1 MEGHLWKMA
10 TSGKRRW
17 ARRYFVLKDG
27 FILYYA
33 ARAAAMTAFDVHPKG
48 VIPLGG
54 CSVASYEGG
63 PTRERTESFRISHP
77 AFHGRALV
85 LCADTAADNAQWM
98 KAVMNCR
105 LMCARARAR
114 RLVVSGSIGVCVCA
128 RARMCMCVR
137 ICVLSSPFVLTCGFA
152 QYVQECDAGCA
163 AGGAA
168 DFSGGGAVGPGN

>member
-105 LMCARARAR
+105 LMCARARAEACCEWQYWR
-114 RLVVSGSIGVCVCA
+114 VCVCVCA
-128 RARMCMCVR
+128 RAHVYVCAYLCVIFPFCAHMWLRAVRSRMRCWVR
-137 ICVLSSPFVLTCGFA
+137 SWW
-152 QYVQECDAGCA
+152 
-163 AGGAA
+163 
-168 DFSGGGAVGPGN
+168 SG